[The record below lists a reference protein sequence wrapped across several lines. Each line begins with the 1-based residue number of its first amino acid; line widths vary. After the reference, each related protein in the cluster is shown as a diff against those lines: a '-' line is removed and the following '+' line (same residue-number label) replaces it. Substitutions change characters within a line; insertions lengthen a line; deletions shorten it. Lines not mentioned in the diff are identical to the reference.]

1 MVSAICLAV
10 GVPSIGSFVC
20 LGCAV
25 GAHTCYKQALFLN
38 AIAAIIDGTAIPEHI
53 QYFQD
58 YTLANASARVKV
70 ARKIERLSRDPGL
83 SEGRQRL
90 MNQMAIVHN
99 ALHQAR
105 ADNPSPIL
113 ANMMERDIEVS
124 STASSSVPE
133 AQHRWITGAS
143 ATSAARARV
152 SEAATETTS
161 STGCETQR
169 ERTPRSTE
177 RSAATGRYEGSSSAS
192 PARSASI
199 LATAGARLPEN
210 AATPPR
216 GRAHRSVGVTRQTVG
231 EIAEESKSP
240 SAEHKAE
247 ASPSA
252 SALVVPTAMAGS
264 LASTS
269 RGEANIHRGGA
280 NTIMTPTAT
289 TPRSARSTPRT
300 TEIGMRT
307 GGSPLTTPMRVAA
320 ATTNSPGRLS
330 GSNAPSRR
338 PPPQGP

>member
-1 MVSAICLAV
+1 MVNVATICLTV
-10 GVPSIGSFVC
+10 GVPSIGACVC
-20 LGCAV
+20 ISCGV
-25 GAHTCYKQALFLN
+25 GICTCYKQALFTN
-38 AIAAIIDGTAIPEHI
+38 AIAAIVDGAAIPEDI

-58 YTLANASARVKV
+58 YTLANASARLKV
-70 ARKIERLSRDPGL
+70 ARKIERLSQDPDL

-90 MNQMAIVHN
+90 MNQMAVVHN

-105 ADNPSPIL
+105 ANHPSPIL

-133 AQHRWITGAS
+133 ARRRWMTSAS

-152 SEAATETTS
+152 SGAATETTS
-161 STGCETQR
+161 STGSETQR
-169 ERTPRSTE
+169 ERTPRSTG
-177 RSAATGRYEGSSSAS
+177 RSRVIGRYEGSSSAS
-192 PARSASI
+192 PARSA
-199 LATAGARLPEN
+199 
-210 AATPPR
+210 ATPPR
-216 GRAHRSVGVTRQTVG
+216 GRAQRLG

-252 SALVVPTAMAGS
+252 LALVVLTAMAGG
-264 LASTS
+264 LASRS

-280 NTIMTPTAT
+280 NTILTPTAT

-307 GGSPLTTPMRVAA
+307 GGSLLTTPMRVAA
-320 ATTNSPGRLS
+320 ATTNSPSRLS
-330 GSNAPSRR
+330 GSNAPLGNPTPDASRDCSRR